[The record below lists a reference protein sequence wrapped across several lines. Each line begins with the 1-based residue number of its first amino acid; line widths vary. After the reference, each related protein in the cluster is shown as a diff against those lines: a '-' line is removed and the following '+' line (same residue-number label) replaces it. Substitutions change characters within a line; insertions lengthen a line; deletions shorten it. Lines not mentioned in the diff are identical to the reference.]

1 MYGGSEKHCK
11 AVIEKMIQL
20 NRKPDIYLKKTGTKG
35 RGVFCRHALKAGEE
49 LEVTPAIIL
58 NERDN
63 ALIEKTI
70 LLDYAFMTAE
80 LPDTMSKKLGIKNPE
95 QTSCLIMG
103 IASFCNHAAQPN
115 AEIVWEESGGTV
127 YYTLRATRAIPKGT
141 EICTSYGDD
150 WFTERDHI
158 RKEK

>member
-1 MYGGSEKHCK
+1 MSKKIH
-11 AVIEKMIQL
+11 L

-35 RGVFCRHALKAGEE
+35 RGVFCRHAIKEGDE

-58 NERDN
+58 NEREN
-63 ALIEKTI
+63 TLIEKTI

-80 LPDTMSKKLGIKNPE
+80 LPKTIRKQLGISDPE
-95 QTSCLIMG
+95 RASCLIMG

-115 AEIVWEESGGTV
+115 AEIVWEVVEGTV

-150 WFTERDHI
+150 WFSWRDHI